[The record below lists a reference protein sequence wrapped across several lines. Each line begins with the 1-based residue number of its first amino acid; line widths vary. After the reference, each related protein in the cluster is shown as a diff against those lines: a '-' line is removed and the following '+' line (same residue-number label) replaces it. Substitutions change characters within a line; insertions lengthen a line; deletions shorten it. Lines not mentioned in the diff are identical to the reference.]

1 MRIFGFEASTRSE
14 QIPVF
19 TARSISP
26 VPKVRAGADATDV
39 LRMGGILI
47 DDRVESSDDRAVTAA
62 PIVDLDEA
70 EVPTVVAGRTE
81 LIALYSCTERAMRAT
96 RTNQ

>member
-1 MRIFGFEASTRSE
+1 MHDRAH
-14 QIPVF
+14 
-19 TARSISP
+19 ARAHALQHS
-26 VPKVRAGADATDV
+26 
-39 LRMGGILI
+39 LI

-81 LIALYSCTERAMRAT
+81 L
-96 RTNQ
+96 Q

>member
-1 MRIFGFEASTRSE
+1 MQHAVLARTRSRTE
-14 QIPVF
+14 PRLQAHMHDRAH
-19 TARSISP
+19 ARAHALQHS
-26 VPKVRAGADATDV
+26 
-39 LRMGGILI
+39 LI

-81 LIALYSCTERAMRAT
+81 L
-96 RTNQ
+96 Q